1 MKERII
7 RTLNLISAISTG
19 TLIACLFWYG
29 ITLIT
34 KGEAFFEA
42 QIPYLILGEILS
54 IGVICGIGTEL
65 ILGGCE
71 EKTPQKVK
79 LRILF
84 HYIFVTAVV
93 LVCGYFYDWY
103 NPNIWG
109 IIGMCLTSAAVYGFT
124 FALNSYIK
132 KKSAD
137 EMNKKLMEYNKK

>member
-29 ITLIT
+29 LTLILN
-34 KGEAFFEA
+34 GRSFIEA
-42 QIPYLILGEILS
+42 QIPYLVLGEILS
-54 IGVICGIGTEL
+54 VGVICGIGTEL
-65 ILGGCE
+65 ILGACE
-71 EKTPQKVK
+71 EKSPKKVK
-79 LRILF
+79 RRILL

-93 LVCGYFYDWY
+93 LICGYFYDWY
-103 NPNIWG
+103 NTNIWG
-109 IIGMCLTSAAVYGFT
+109 IIGMCLTSAAVYVFT
-124 FALNSYIK
+124 FALNYYIN